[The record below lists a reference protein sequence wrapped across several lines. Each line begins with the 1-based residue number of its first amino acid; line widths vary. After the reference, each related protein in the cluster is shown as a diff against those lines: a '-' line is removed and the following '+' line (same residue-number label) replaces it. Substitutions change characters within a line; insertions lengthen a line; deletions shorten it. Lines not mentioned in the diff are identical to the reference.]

1 MKIEKKVNVYN
12 TTASFVLFSLILVLG
27 IVGMF
32 MFLNIMGKNTSYPSE
47 DEETTTTTSS
57 ETTTTTI
64 VNSNTISYVTNLS
77 NIAKQLSIKDNFD
90 VQIEYQGTNYYF
102 KCTKYENNVCSTGF
116 ALLNYDNVSIPLFIF
131 DKEEDNYLTNNKD
144 YNIIVDGDYIILTYN
159 NETIIYK
166 KDGIVY
172 LKIDRI
178 LTSYE
183 TNDSSISKVQNTV
196 PVLRDDTLTYY
207 SCDTN
212 TVIKKELSLKNKQ
225 LNSSQKIDNGICG

>member
-1 MKIEKKVNVYN
+1 MKIDKKVNVYN

-32 MFLNIMGKNTSYPSE
+32 MFLNLMGKNTSYPSE
-47 DEETTTTTSS
+47 EEETTTTTSS
-57 ETTTTTI
+57 KTTTTSVI
-64 VNSNTISYVTNLS
+64 SNTISYVTNLS
-77 NIAKQLSIKDNFD
+77 NIAKQVKIKDDFD
-90 VQIEYQGTNYYF
+90 VQTEYQGTNYYF
-102 KCTKYENNVCSTGF
+102 KCTKYDSVCNTGF

-131 DKEEDNYLTNNKD
+131 DNEEDNYLTNNKD
-144 YNIIVDGDYIILTYN
+144 YNIIVDGEYIILTYN

-196 PVLRDDTLTYY
+196 PVLTDDTLTYY

-225 LNSSQKIDNGICG
+225 LNSSQKIDNGICE